1 MLNGV
6 SGRPITA
13 LAVSVASDTPF
24 SGEKRSEKGAT
35 LKRAAPTATLI
46 IVSLLMTLLI

>member
-13 LAVSVASDTPF
+13 LAESMASDTLF

-35 LKRAAPTATLI
+35 VKRAAPTTALVM
-46 IVSLLMTLLI
+46 VSLLMTLLI

>member
-13 LAVSVASDTPF
+13 LAVSIASDTLF
-24 SGEKRSEKGAT
+24 SGEKRSEKGAA
-35 LKRAAPTATLI
+35 LKRAAPTATLVM
-46 IVSLLMTLLI
+46 VSLLMTFLI

>member
-13 LAVSVASDTPF
+13 LAASIASDTLF
-24 SGEKRSEKGAT
+24 SGEKRSEKGTA
-35 LKRAAPTATLI
+35 LKRAAPTTTLVM
-46 IVSLLMTLLI
+46 VSLLMTFLI